1 MLKTCRALNRDQIKI
16 IAVLTMTLN
25 HIAHILLDSGSVLF
39 EVFEDIGYFTAI
51 TMCFFLVEG
60 YGYTRSKKKYMKR
73 LLIFALL
80 SEIPFVLA
88 LGYFQ
93 LNIIFTLLICFL
105 IFCVMDSGME
115 PWKKNLLIFGLV
127 LFTIFCDWAVLL
139 AVAAILLKKA
149 GNGTRKQAGAYG
161 VFAALFWLINIQNF
175 VALADG
181 VDPVSFGYAVLHGF
195 YATLGIIASGIVTL
209 VLYNGKKSEK
219 YKKFNQWFFYIYY
232 PAHLLLLWLISRIV

>member
-1 MLKTCRALNRDQIKI
+1 
-16 IAVLTMTLN
+16 
-25 HIAHILLDSGSVLF
+25 
-39 EVFEDIGYFTAI
+39 
-51 TMCFFLVEG
+51 
-60 YGYTRSKKKYMKR
+60 
-73 LLIFALL
+73 
-80 SEIPFVLA
+80 
-88 LGYFQ
+88 
-93 LNIIFTLLICFL
+93 
-105 IFCVMDSGME
+105 MDSGME